1 MRIAI
6 VDSTPQQ
13 RARISEALRAAQL
26 GYSTFSSLQALSAE
40 AIDAFDVLIYHWQPS
55 VGSHHALTALR
66 LAHPELPMLL
76 VTGDAADPE
85 LADLLKDSWTDYL
98 VKPVRAHDLNVRL
111 MHLWMRRHPQPSLP
125 PPLRF
130 GRYAFD
136 PERALAWHDEQPITL
151 TRKEFALA
159 LLLFRHLGR
168 PLSRATM
175 HESVWPKEAEF
186 SSRSLDTHIAR
197 IRQKFGLTP
206 AQGYRLAP
214 VYGYGYQLEVI
225 NFPEQNPVPQQV

>member
-6 VDSTPQQ
+6 VDNAPQQ
-13 RARISEALRAAQL
+13 RARISETLRAAQH
-26 GYSTFSSLQALSAE
+26 SCSSFSSIETLGADAVGD
-40 AIDAFDVLIYHWQPS
+40 IDMLIYHWQPTAA
-55 VGSHHALTALR
+55 SHRALTGLR
-66 LAHPELPMLL
+66 HAHPELPILL
-76 VTGDAADPE
+76 VTGDAADPR
-85 LADLLKDSWTDYL
+85 LADLLKDPWTDYL
-98 VKPVRAHDLNVRL
+98 VKPVRGHDLNVRM
-111 MHLWMRRHPQPSLP
+111 MHLWMQRNPQLSLP

-136 PERALAWHDEQPITL
+136 PEHALAWHDEQPITL

-197 IRQKFGLTP
+197 IRQKFGLIP

-225 NFPEQNPVPQQV
+225 DFPEQNPVPQQV